1 MIKKIKELFRK
12 KQKLKFAPKDKV
24 AKYHDEMKEF
34 VGFVF
39 GYDIDGIF
47 VSDGSSLHDFLGVMD
62 DVKTIE
68 AVVKKINKRYGV
80 DVKEV
85 QDEPI
90 VDVIAFMLKKD
101 SSCFK

>member
-1 MIKKIKELFRK
+1 MSNISWTLRLAIFLNLSSLISF
-12 KQKLKFAPKDKV
+12 LSTC
-24 AKYHDEMKEF
+24 
-34 VGFVF
+34 GFVF